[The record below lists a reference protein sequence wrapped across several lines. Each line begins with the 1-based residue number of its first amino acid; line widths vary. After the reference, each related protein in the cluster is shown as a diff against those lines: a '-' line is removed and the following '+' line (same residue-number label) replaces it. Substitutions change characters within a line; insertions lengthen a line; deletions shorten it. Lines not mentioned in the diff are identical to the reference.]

1 MDLIKTSVLSA
12 ISTIIKILT
21 GFVSVKIIAIYIG
34 PSGIAL
40 LGQMQN
46 FINMISNIA
55 SAGVN
60 NGIIK
65 YTAEFKDDEKTKQKI
80 WSSSVKLSVILIVPM
95 ALGIILFSEYLSLNL
110 LKTTEYKSVFII
122 FAISIIFF
130 VMNGFLTSILN
141 GQGEIKKLT
150 YVNISGTLIG
160 LLVTILLVI
169 KLKVYGALLAIII
182 SQSIVFIVTLL
193 FVIKSNWFKITL
205 FLNKI
210 DKEYTI
216 KLLKFSL
223 MALTSAIM
231 VPISQMHVRDYIA
244 THLGWDKA
252 GYWQGVW
259 RISETYLLL
268 VTTSLSIYYLPK
280 LSSLKEK
287 AEIKKELLRGYKIIM
302 PIVITS
308 GIGIYIFRYLI
319 IQILFTNKF
328 LPMADL
334 FFFQVIGDII
344 KITSWL
350 LAYLMLA
357 KAMTKLFILTEII
370 FNISFVVISILM
382 INLYGVIGVTI
393 GYAVNYVI
401 YFIITYIVIGRY
413 LNKVE

>member
-12 ISTIIKILT
+12 FSTIIKILT
-21 GFVSVKIIAIYIG
+21 GLVSVKIIAVFIG
-34 PSGIAL
+34 PTGIAL

-80 WSSSVKLSVILIVPM
+80 WSSSVKLSVILIIPM
-95 ALGIILFSEYLSLNL
+95 ALGIIFFSKYLSFYL

-130 VMNGFLTSILN
+130 VLNGFLTSILN

-150 YVNISGTLIG
+150 FVNISGNLIG

-193 FVIKSNWFKITL
+193 FVIKSNWFKINL

-231 VPISQMHVRDYIA
+231 VPISQMFIRDYIA
-244 THLGWDKA
+244 RHLGWEKA
-252 GYWQGVW
+252 GYWQSVW

-268 VTTSLSIYYLPK
+268 VTTTLSVYYLPK
-280 LSSLKEK
+280 LSSLQEK
-287 AEIKKELLRGYKIIM
+287 VEIKKEILHGYKIIM
-302 PIVITS
+302 PIIIIS
-308 GIGIYIFRYLI
+308 AFSIYIFRFLI
-319 IQILFTNKF
+319 IKILFSNKF
-328 LPMADL
+328 LSIADL
-334 FFFQVIGDII
+334 FLFQVIGDTI
-344 KITSWL
+344 KISSWI
-350 LAYLMLA
+350 LAYLMVA
-357 KAMTKLFILTEII
+357 KAMTKLFIATEIV
-370 FNISFVVISILM
+370 FNILFVILSILM
-382 INLYGVIGVTI
+382 INIYGIIGVTI
-393 GYAVNYVI
+393 GYAINYLI
-401 YFIITYIVIGRY
+401 YLLLMLILFKNY
-413 LNKVE
+413 LSDT

>member
-231 VPISQMHVRDYIA
+231 APISQMHVRDYIA